1 MSCPRR
7 RGFTI
12 PEMLAVVAI
21 TIILLSMLLP
31 ALKNAKEPALA
42 AVCENNLRQL
52 IFASHN
58 YGVENLGYLPFP
70 NWGGWGKDLGDS
82 INNWKDGGWLYSN
95 PQNETWS
102 SNSDWTPELID
113 TGVIY
118 PYTQDRQIYRCPKDK
133 PPFPILSGQITNYN
147 MNGSV
152 CGYGEARTFRKSQ
165 FDGGDFII
173 WEVDPKITSTGWWWD
188 GANFPGEGIGTDWHQ
203 LGGTLVAIDGHCEW
217 MQWREFDAERSKP
230 GKNRLWNAPNTTNG
244 H

>member
-82 INNWKDGGWLYSN
+82 INNWNDGGWLYPN

-152 CGYGEARTFRKSQ
+152 CGYGSAKTFKYESFRGT
-165 FDGGDFII
+165 DYIY
-173 WEVDPKITSTGWWWD
+173 WEVDPDVQSTGWWWD
-188 GANFPGEGIGTDWHQ
+188 GANHPGEGISTNRHV
-203 LGGTLVAIDGHCEW
+203 LGGTLAAADGHVDW
-217 MQWREFDAERSKP
+217 MRWDDYQVERNQP
-230 GKNRLWNAPNTTNG
+230 GKNKLWNAPDTVNG